1 MNASTTDILSL
12 PLSGK
17 HIRILA
23 VASMEQI
30 IGAALS
36 TVAGVMIPMINL
48 VAHPEL
54 SSFVQGILG
63 CAGLIGIAI
72 GASVIG
78 SLSDRQGYLKWFR
91 ICPAIITLAA
101 LLVWL
106 TDSVACTIGGLF
118 LIGLGVGGGYSLDS
132 SYISELMPT
141 KWKLIMVG
149 IAKGTSALGF
159 TLSALACYI
168 ILIYKPDPAIW
179 NYMILVVAVLGLIT
193 CLLRIHFAESPMWL
207 LEHGENAKAEK
218 AAEFFFGPE
227 GSVSPSDVPAPSG
240 EKASFA
246 SLFKGKNLAK
256 VIYGGIPWAC
266 EGVGVYGVGV
276 FLPMLLMAL
285 GIESEST
292 HGIHKI
298 MNSVE
303 LTAVIN
309 FFIIPGFIIGL
320 LLMKKVYHPRLMATG
335 FFTCSAGLVLL
346 LAAYLMHWPMW
357 VSVGAFIIFEI
368 ALNAGPHLI
377 TFIIPSQIFP
387 IDERS
392 TGSGISATIGKIGAI
407 LGVFFM
413 PLLLKWGGITLVLIV
428 CIGVELVGGLITVIM
443 AKKVMPEPQSTAKR
457 TS

>member
-1 MNASTTDILSL
+1 MNASTTDILNL

-17 HIRILA
+17 HIRILT

-48 VAHPEL
+48 VTHPEL
-54 SSFVQGILG
+54 SSFIQGILG

-78 SLSDRQGYLKWFR
+78 SLSDREGYLKWFR

-106 TDSVACTIGGLF
+106 SDSVAFTIAGLF

-132 SYISELMPT
+132 SYISELMPA

-168 ILIYKPDPAIW
+168 ILVYNPDPAIW
-179 NYMILVVAVLGLIT
+179 NYMILIVAALGLIT
-193 CLLRIHFAESPMWL
+193 CILRIRFAESPMWL
-207 LEHGENAKAEK
+207 LEHGESSQAQK
-218 AAEFFFGPE
+218 AAKYFFGPDA
-227 GSVSPSDVPAPSG
+227 SISPADVPAPSAQ
-240 EKASFA
+240 KASFA
-246 SLFKGKNLAK
+246 SLFKGKNLSK

-285 GIESEST
+285 GIESESAE
-292 HGIHKI
+292 GIHKI

-303 LTAVIN
+303 LTAIIN

-320 LLMKKVYHPRLMATG
+320 VLMRKVYHPRLMASG
-335 FFTCSAGLVLL
+335 FFTCSAGLCLL
-346 LAAYLMHWPMW
+346 LAAYLLHWPVW
-357 VSVGAFIIFEI
+357 ISVLAFILFEI

-387 IDERS
+387 VDERS
-392 TGSGISATIGKIGAI
+392 SGSGISATIGKIGAI

-428 CIGVELVGGLITVIM
+428 CIGVEVAGGLITAVM
-443 AKKVMPEPQSTAKR
+443 AKKVMPDTQSTEKR
-457 TS
+457 TN